1 MRRRSPTATIRRIA
15 SLPSAPTGES
25 SSVSRRRLPEF
36 EGAVAAMAAD
46 PQVQAEC
53 AAIAKDFAA
62 TEADGL
68 GDD

>member
-1 MRRRSPTATIRRIA
+1 
-15 SLPSAPTGES
+15 
-25 SSVSRRRLPEF
+25 VQEF
-36 EGAVAAMAAD
+36 EGAVVAMAAD

-62 TEADGL
+62 TETDGL

>member
-1 MRRRSPTATIRRIA
+1 M
-15 SLPSAPTGES
+15 
-25 SSVSRRRLPEF
+25 
-36 EGAVAAMAAD
+36 AVD

-53 AAIAKDFAA
+53 AAIARDFAA